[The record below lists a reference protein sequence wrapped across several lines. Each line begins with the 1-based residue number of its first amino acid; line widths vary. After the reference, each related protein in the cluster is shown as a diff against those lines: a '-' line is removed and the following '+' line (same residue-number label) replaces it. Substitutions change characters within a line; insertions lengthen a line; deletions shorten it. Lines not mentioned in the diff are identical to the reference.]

1 MMSESIIK
9 HAIKT
14 ACTLTAF
21 ALVGTVVL
29 SYTFIITRPPIEASE
44 AEARIQLYSQILSDD
59 SYNNNLLK
67 SELTIPPNPLL
78 GNRVPS
84 KANIAKLGDATVGVI
99 LEAIAHDGYAGD
111 IKLLLAIRADGSI
124 SGVRVLAH
132 KETPGLGDYIEIE
145 RNAWITQFNNESF
158 AKTSA
163 KDWAVVKDGGKFE
176 YMAGATITPRAI
188 VKAVSKALQFFNE
201 NKPLLLGNKAA
212 DKIPPGNG
220 DGKDLTP
227 VRTQHEPL

>member
-1 MMSESIIK
+1 MSESIIK

-21 ALVGTVVL
+21 ALVGTAIL
-29 SYTFIITRPPIEASE
+29 AYIFIITRAPIEASE
-44 AEARIQLYSQILSDD
+44 AEARLALFSQILPHD
-59 SYNNNLLK
+59 SYNNDLLK

-78 GNRVPS
+78 GNRTPS
-84 KANIAKLGDATVGVI
+84 KANIAKLGNATVGVI

-145 RNAWITQFNNESF
+145 RNAWITQFNDESL
-158 AKTSA
+158 AKTAA

-201 NKPLLLGNKAA
+201 NKLLLLGNKTT
-212 DKIPPGNG
+212 DKMPLGNES
-220 DGKDLTP
+220 GKDAT
-227 VRTQHEPL
+227 